1 MTALIDALQAR
12 EGIVCAVGAGGKKS
26 VLYQLAREHPG
37 RFALTATV
45 HTTEFP
51 DELGLQCIIADDA
64 GLRQRL
70 RAADPSRSI
79 AYACPSS
86 KPGRHAGATP
96 ATIRAIHDEGGF
108 DATFV
113 KADGARMRWIKAPA
127 PDEPIVV
134 PGADLVIPVVSARA
148 IGEPLGERV
157 AHRVDRVA
165 AVTGVAPG
173 EVLTPEAVG
182 RLLASEQGALYR
194 AAGGRVAPVINMVD
208 NDDKEELARAAAAA
222 AIAMT
227 SRFDRV
233 VLCCLRRPER
243 PVVAVVTR

>member
-1 MTALIDALQAR
+1 MTALIDALGAR

-26 VLYQLAREHPG
+26 VLYQLLREHPG
-37 RFALTATV
+37 RAALTATV

-51 DELGLQCIIADDA
+51 ADLGVEQIIDDDEN
-64 GLRQRL
+64 LRERL
-70 RAADPSRSI
+70 RLADQSRPV

-86 KPGRHAGATP
+86 KPGRYAGATP
-96 ATIRAIHDEGGF
+96 ATIRAIHDAGGF
-108 DATFV
+108 TAPFV
-113 KADGARMRWIKAPA
+113 KADGARMRWIKAPSA
-127 PDEPIVV
+127 DEPVLV
-134 PGADLVIPVVSARA
+134 PGADIVIPVVSARA

-173 EVLTPEAVG
+173 QPLTPAAVA
-182 RLLASEQGALYR
+182 RLLASEHGALQGAGS
-194 AAGGRVAPVINMVD
+194 ARVAPVINMVD
-208 NDDKEELARAAAAA
+208 NEHQEKQARAAAKV

-233 VLCCLRRPER
+233 VLSCLRRPER
-243 PVVAVVTR
+243 PVVAVVTG